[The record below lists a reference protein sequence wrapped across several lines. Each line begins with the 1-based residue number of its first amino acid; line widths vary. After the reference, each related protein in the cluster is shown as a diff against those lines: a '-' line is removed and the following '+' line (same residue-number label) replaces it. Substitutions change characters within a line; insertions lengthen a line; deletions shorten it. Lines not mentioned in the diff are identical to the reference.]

1 VREERLSECE
11 YDDESDEYSYWSCD
25 ATGVPYYFTACDS
38 SCASCGTSMV
48 AGDEFMAYMAPACVY
63 DDGDDD
69 DDDDEEGA
77 CLCGAGVSF
86 DADLEVWD
94 DGRTCGGELAWACSG
109 DLDDADQA
117 GADYMASVCCG
128 DGDDDDGCY
137 DDEAALCSSSQGQMC
152 GSCGDYADY
161 CYDDSGVVEMGA
173 PEGWF
178 MQTCAATCGA
188 CDIWQNVYCMGGGL
202 YIGSYTEDTCEYLAW
217 EEDLS
222 QCEYDEDDGEY
233 SFWFCDDT
241 GVPYYSLD
249 CDVSCTS
256 CGTTMVA
263 GDEFMAYMAPACV
276 YDDGDDDD
284 DDDEG
289 DYSAGSCYETTGHT
303 ISCNFA
309 EEDCSEFWYEPGYVS
324 SYSGCCHC
332 AASCDHDAEWGTNC
346 EDEYHDH
353 YEEEEGACRCCEAA
367 FEFGDPECED
377 GSAFFNELMGADADH
392 TYVYAIDNSTQMCGS
407 CSIPSMSYDE
417 CDAIMPDTAI
427 YTSNYA
433 QDWGGC
439 DDGYDDDDGTCE
451 AALADQE
458 CYEFCMGENGMSYS
472 NSNGQEECACG
483 SGKCCSDTNPGGC
496 ASY

>member
-1 VREERLSECE
+1 
-11 YDDESDEYSYWSCD
+11 
-25 ATGVPYYFTACDS
+25 
-38 SCASCGTSMV
+38 MV

-63 DDGDDD
+63 DDGDDGD
-69 DDDDEEGA
+69 DDDDDFTDSA

-137 DDEAALCSSSQGQMC
+137 DDEAALCSDSQGQMC

-202 YIGSYTEDTCEYLAW
+202 YVGSYTEDTCEYLAW

-222 QCEYDEDDGEY
+222 QCAYDENSTEY

-284 DDDEG
+284 DDD
-289 DYSAGSCYETTGHT
+289 D
-303 ISCNFA
+303 
-309 EEDCSEFWYEPGYVS
+309 
-324 SYSGCCHC
+324 
-332 AASCDHDAEWGTNC
+332 
-346 EDEYHDH
+346 
-353 YEEEEGACRCCEAA
+353 EEGACRCCEAA

-392 TYVYAIDNSTQMCGS
+392 TYVYTIDNSTQMCGS

-451 AALADQE
+451 TALADQE

-472 NSNGQEECACG
+472 SSNGQEECACG